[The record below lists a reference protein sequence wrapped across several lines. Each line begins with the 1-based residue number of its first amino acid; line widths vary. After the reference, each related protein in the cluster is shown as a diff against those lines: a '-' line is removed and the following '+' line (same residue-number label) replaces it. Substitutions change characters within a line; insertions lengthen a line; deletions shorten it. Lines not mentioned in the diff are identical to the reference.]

1 MRSFIIFYCFLLS
14 GEQME
19 QMVEIDAI
27 YENGVLRVIKPE
39 KIQSNI
45 VRVKILNRDEILTEE
60 DMRDVLEAMSEREK
74 GKCYT
79 LKEVFE

>member
-1 MRSFIIFYCFLLS
+1 M
-14 GEQME
+14 
-19 QMVEIDAI
+19 EIDAI

>member
-1 MRSFIIFYCFLLS
+1 
-14 GEQME
+14 ME
-19 QMVEIDAI
+19 EVDVI

-60 DMRDVLEAMSEREK
+60 DMKDVLEAMSEREK
-74 GKCYT
+74 GKYYT
-79 LKEVFE
+79 LKDVFE